1 MYSFGVLV
9 CEMCI
14 HEKPDPD
21 RRNEQIHRVRNHVF
35 RNGVRACLQVDPA
48 ERPDMAQIIQEI
60 EKLEG

>member
-14 HEKPDPD
+14 HEKPDLE
-21 RRNEQIHRVRNHVF
+21 RRNEQILCVRNHVF
-35 RNGVRACLQVDPA
+35 RNGVHACLQVDQA
-48 ERPDMAQIIQEI
+48 ERPEIAQIIQEI